1 MSIEE
6 KYELFD
12 AYLENSL
19 SAEEKISFDTQL
31 LDSSFKKEFD
41 EYSQIQNAFIS
52 IAKNK
57 ESENEF
63 IQNLKSITQ
72 NYTATETTTTKDET
86 LENYVKAQ
94 EAKRELKKPREKIN
108 IFTFSRNKTIMAAA
122 AFLLIGFFVS
132 KIFLNT
138 PKQSMQSLYASNFKI
153 EPLSLERGGSQD
165 SIFQIATFFSTK
177 SYDSTIAY
185 LQKYL
190 STHPNDSKLDMV
202 KAMCYLEKNNFDS
215 TQNILT
221 GIINQNNSFKE
232 KAQWYLAMTF
242 LKQGNKSKV
251 LEMCNSFEKQHF
263 YYTKAQA
270 ILKTIE

>member
-1 MSIEE
+1 
-6 KYELFD
+6 
-12 AYLENSL
+12 
-19 SAEEKISFDTQL
+19 
-31 LDSSFKKEFD
+31 LDNSFKKEFD
-41 EYSQIQNAFIS
+41 EYCQIQNAYIN
-52 IAKNK
+52 ITKGEAN
-57 ESENEF
+57 ENDF
-63 IQNLKSITQ
+63 TKNLKSIAQ
-72 NYTATETTTTKDET
+72 NYTANATTNTHEET
-86 LENYVKAQ
+86 LSEYVKKQ
-94 EAKRELKKPREKIN
+94 EAKRDLKKPKQKLN
-108 IFTFSRNKTIMAAA
+108 IFTVHRNVKYAAIAATII
-122 AFLLIGFFVS
+122 IGFFVS
-132 KIFLNT
+132 KLFLNSS
-138 PKQSMQSLYASNFKI
+138 KQSMQSLYASNFKI